1 LRGLKLP
8 VYPVLKITVF
18 LLLLRFTIF
27 AVTAQDTNYVTFT
40 AKNGDNVYKI
50 LQQNKLTEISSFEM
64 FVELNKNNLGK
75 NNSLITGKKYKLP
88 VFTVIPADTLPKA
101 QPATAPPL
109 KVIAAP
115 SVKMI
120 TEPLFGK
127 NFEHVIVIDQQLRGA
142 VFYLVSGHGGPDPG
156 AMGRIGDNVL
166 CEDEY
171 AYDITLRLGREMIR
185 HGAKVYFIV
194 RDPNDG
200 IRNELYLK
208 NSKDEKCYPNKE
220 IPLNQVERLKQR
232 VEAINTLN
240 RNETPGLYKR
250 CIEIHVD
257 ARGTKKNIDVFF
269 YYNGGSKKGEQL
281 AITMRNSIERKYQLK
296 QPGRGYTGDVSTRHL
311 YMLEKT
317 IPTAVF
323 IELGN
328 INHARDQQRL
338 IFENNRQALARWMC
352 DGVIEDFQ
360 KTK

>member
-1 LRGLKLP
+1 LNNQKSAP
-8 VYPVLKITVF
+8 ISAFTITIY
-18 LLLLRFTIF
+18 LLLLFFTILN
-27 AVTAQDTNYVTFT
+27 ATAQDVNYVSFT
-40 AKNGDNVYKI
+40 AKTGDGIYKI
-50 LQQNKLTEISSFEM
+50 LHENGLTDASCFSDFI
-64 FVELNKNNLGK
+64 ELNKENLGI
-75 NNSLITGKKYKLP
+75 NNTLILGKKYRLP
-88 VFTVIPADTLPKA
+88 GQTSLPQDSVHKTEPISSPA
-101 QPATAPPL
+101 
-109 KVIAAP
+109 
-115 SVKMI
+115 KMI
-120 TEPLFGK
+120 IEPIFGK
-127 NFEHVIVIDQQLRGA
+127 NFEQVEVIDKQLSGA

-156 AMGRIGDNVL
+156 AMGKIGKNIL

-171 AYDITLRLGREMIR
+171 AYDVTLRFGRELLR

-208 NSKDEKCYPNKE
+208 NSKDEVCYPDQE

-232 VEAINTLN
+232 VDVINTLY
-240 RNETPGLYKR
+240 RNESSGNYKR

-257 ARGTKKNIDVFF
+257 ARGTKKNIDIFF
-269 YYNGGSKKGEQL
+269 YYHEGSKNGQRL
-281 AITMRNSIERKYQLK
+281 AETMRNSIERKYQLK
-296 QPGRGYTGDVSTRHL
+296 QPGRGYGGDVSTRHL

-328 INHARDQQRL
+328 INHFRDQQRL
-338 IFENNRQALARWMC
+338 IFENNRQAIARWMC